1 MFSSALRTARV
12 FSPLTRSARPV
23 SMQAVTP
30 HSTFPKRSFT
40 ATPAGAAL
48 PKAKKSNVKYYV
60 AGGLLFFG
68 VVCAEDMY
76 NYPDG
81 LLSQSELFPY
91 IVDCLNSLTD
101 SFNDALQPTSD
112 ELLPE
117 WPTAPCYAGK
127 DPLPPVCL
135 SVCVCLSVPNN
146 YSCVCT
152 CYAM

>member
-1 MFSSALRTARV
+1 MA
-12 FSPLTRSARPV
+12 P
-23 SMQAVTP
+23 
-30 HSTFPKRSFT
+30 PK
-40 ATPAGAAL
+40 P
-48 PKAKKSNVKYYV
+48 KKSNMKYYV

-117 WPTAPCYAGK
+117 WPTAPCYAGVGLFVSRRT
-127 DPLPPVCL
+127 D
-135 SVCVCLSVPNN
+135 SVPAINIIFMST
-146 YSCVCT
+146 YVSPVYVSQCIGLTLASLSERHVCSAEYPSGYPRPPAAGGG
-152 CYAM
+152 CGADPDCH

>member
-1 MFSSALRTARV
+1 M
-12 FSPLTRSARPV
+12 
-23 SMQAVTP
+23 
-30 HSTFPKRSFT
+30 
-40 ATPAGAAL
+40 
-48 PKAKKSNVKYYV
+48 KYYV

-91 IVDCLNSLTD
+91 IVDCLNSMTD

-127 DPLPPVCL
+127 PLFIYISTILCIIWGPKIFLLILIIHVHL
-135 SVCVCLSVPNN
+135 
-146 YSCVCT
+146 
-152 CYAM
+152 

>member
-1 MFSSALRTARV
+1 MFFSALKTV
-12 FSPLTRSARPV
+12 QVLSPLARSVQPV
-23 SMQAVTP
+23 SKNTASSRRVTLL
-30 HSTFPKRSFT
+30 PKRTFC
-40 ATPAGAAL
+40 AKPAAPAQAA

-91 IVDCLNSLTD
+91 IVDTLNSMTD

-117 WPTAPCYAGK
+117 WPTAPCYAGN
-127 DPLPPVCL
+127 
-135 SVCVCLSVPNN
+135 VPW
-146 YSCVCT
+146 VGLGLQDRCT
-152 CYAM
+152 P

>member
-1 MFSSALRTARV
+1 MFSTALKTARV
-12 FSPLTRSARPV
+12 FSPLARSAQPMSKHTAGCATFLSKRTFSAKTV
-23 SMQAVTP
+23 AAAQA
-30 HSTFPKRSFT
+30 
-40 ATPAGAAL
+40 A
-48 PKAKKSNVKYYV
+48 PKAKKSNAKYYV

-91 IVDCLNSLTD
+91 IVDTLNSMTD

-117 WPTAPCYAGK
+117 WPTAPCYAGRN
-127 DPLPPVCL
+127 PL
-135 SVCVCLSVPNN
+135 
-146 YSCVCT
+146 
-152 CYAM
+152 

>member
-1 MFSSALRTARV
+1 MFSSALKTVRV
-12 FSPLTRSARPV
+12 CSPLARYSLSVTRRGGQAPHLSRRSLCSSKPKV
-23 SMQAVTP
+23 S
-30 HSTFPKRSFT
+30 T
-40 ATPAGAAL
+40 APL
-48 PKAKKSNVKYYV
+48 KAKKSNTKYYV

-91 IVDCLNSLTD
+91 IADTLSSMTD

-117 WPTAPCYAGK
+117 WPTAPCYAGMVMGN
-127 DPLPPVCL
+127 L
-135 SVCVCLSVPNN
+135 
-146 YSCVCT
+146 
-152 CYAM
+152 A